1 MMSKIKLNLRSL
13 SPTETVAKARQIIT
27 ALTGNPDYATP
38 HPALTLITT
47 AADDVE
53 TAITDV
59 QAAKQT
65 VATKQSIQHNK
76 LDALEGLLRQLAG
89 YIESVA
95 GDDEAKILSAGVSVR
110 TTTTSTP
117 TVTTPTALSASEGSH
132 EGEVNLSWDKVK
144 GAKSYVIERTTDP
157 QVATSWVHAAVSL
170 KASATISGLTS
181 GTRYWFRVAAVMTG
195 GQSGWS
201 DPAVRLAS

>member
-1 MMSKIKLNLRSL
+1 MSKIKLNLRSL
-13 SPTETVAKARQIIT
+13 SPTEIVAKARQIVT
-27 ALTGNPDYATP
+27 ALTGNPVYSTP

-47 AADDVE
+47 ATDEVE
-53 TAITDV
+53 TALTDV

-65 VATKQSIQHNK
+65 VATFQSIQHNK
-76 LDALEGLLRQLAG
+76 TDALEGLLRQLAA

-110 TTTTSTP
+110 VPATSTS
-117 TVTTPTALSASEGSH
+117 TVTMPTALSTSEGSH
-132 EGEVNLSWDKVK
+132 EGEVNLKWDKVK
-144 GAKSYVIERTTDP
+144 GAKSYVIERATDP

-170 KASATISGLTS
+170 KASATIRGLTS
-181 GTRYWFRVAAVMTG
+181 GTRYWFRVAAVTTG

-201 DPAVRLAS
+201 DPATRLAS